1 MRKPNARPF
10 KTIRRRHD
18 AEENISGS
26 VRMNR
31 LAQSEYDL
39 LSKKL
44 ARLIGHAQL
53 STLSPSQRGLLTL
66 LLNELMEERG
76 ALAAIAPDDMVA
88 MFERVTGF
96 SPAIGDRERISE
108 DS

>member
-1 MRKPNARPF
+1 
-10 KTIRRRHD
+10 
-18 AEENISGS
+18 
-26 VRMNR
+26 MNR
-31 LAQSEYDL
+31 PAQSEYDL

>member
-1 MRKPNARPF
+1 
-10 KTIRRRHD
+10 
-18 AEENISGS
+18 
-26 VRMNR
+26 MNR